1 MTTSPSSTNGSFHK
15 PGRKLLHGGGSAMA
29 TPLSEAE
36 KSYLQALGNA
46 HAPLLTAGQEQALS
60 AAMRTGNETERV
72 TARRKLIQA
81 NLRLVVAV
89 AKKLLAHKQA
99 SSGNTVTIELNDLIQ
114 EGNVG
119 LVRAVDKFDGSRGLR
134 FSTYATWWIQ
144 QAVMTALADSERP
157 YRVPG
162 NALTHFYKVIA
173 AFDRL
178 ADESDIPPTIEAVA
192 RLTGFSTAKVT
203 ELLRLRHATVSLE
216 SASHDDEQPLEARLA
231 CDSPTPEGRLLERE
245 DRQQLYRAWHF
256 QLSEKEQQIL
266 GLRFGLTMPTPTVA
280 ASVRSRAKTTVAPII
295 QGSHQPAALG
305 CFALPSVAPRK
316 ETLETI
322 GKRFG
327 VSRESIRKQEQ
338 RALLTLKTALVKG

>member
-1 MTTSPSSTNGSFHK
+1 
-15 PGRKLLHGGGSAMA
+15 MA

-36 KSYLQALGNA
+36 KAYLLALGNVQ
-46 HAPLLTAGQEQALS
+46 APLLTAEQEQALS
-60 AAMRTGNETERV
+60 AAMRTGNEAERL

-89 AKKLLAHKQA
+89 AKKLLAQKQA
-99 SSGNTVTIELNDLIQ
+99 TSGNTVTVELNDLIQ

-119 LVRAVDKFDGSRGLR
+119 LVHAVDKFDGSRGLR

-144 QAVMTALADSERP
+144 QAMMTALADSERP

-162 NALTHFYKVIA
+162 NALTHFYKVVT

-178 ADESDIPPTIEAVA
+178 AEASDTPPTIEAVA
-192 RLTGFSTAKVT
+192 RITGFAPSKVS

-216 SASHDDEQPLEARLA
+216 SANHDDEQPLEARLA
-231 CDSPTPEGRLLERE
+231 CHSPTPEQSLLESEKRN
-245 DRQQLYRAWHF
+245 QLYKAWHF

-266 GLRFGLTMPTPTVA
+266 GLRFGLIMPTPAMPAPAVTV
-280 ASVRSRAKTTVAPII
+280 SQQSRAKTSVKTAI
-295 QGSHQPAALG
+295 QTSPQKSGKAAALG
-305 CFALPSVAPRK
+305 CFALPSLAPRK
-316 ETLETI
+316 ETLEAI

-338 RALLTLKTALVKG
+338 RALNTLKAALIQD

>member
-1 MTTSPSSTNGSFHK
+1 MTTSPSSTVSFNK

-36 KSYLQALGNA
+36 KAYLQAVGNA
-46 HAPLLTAGQEQALS
+46 HAPLLTAAQEQALS
-60 AAMRTGNETERV
+60 AAMRTGNEAERLV
-72 TARRKLIQA
+72 ARRKLIQA

-119 LVRAVDKFDGSRGLR
+119 LMRAVDKFDGSRGLR

-162 NALTHFYKVIA
+162 NALTHFYKVMA

-178 ADESDIPPTIEAVA
+178 ADESDAPPTMEAVA
-192 RLTGFSTAKVT
+192 RVTGFSPAKVT
-203 ELLRLRHATVSLE
+203 ELLRLRHTTVSLE
-216 SASHDDEQPLEARLA
+216 SSPHDDEQPLEARLA
-231 CDSPTPEGRLLERE
+231 CQSPTPEGALLDRE
-245 DRQQLYRAWHF
+245 KRDHLRQAWHF
-256 QLSEKEQQIL
+256 QLSTKEQHIL
-266 GLRFGLTMPTPTVA
+266 GLRFGVA
-280 ASVRSRAKTTVAPII
+280 IPSPMGSV
-295 QGSHQPAALG
+295 
-305 CFALPSVAPRK
+305 LPCVAPRK
-316 ETLETI
+316 ETLEAI

-327 VSRESIRKQEQ
+327 VSRESIRKQES
-338 RALLTLKTALVKG
+338 RALSTLKLALAKNS